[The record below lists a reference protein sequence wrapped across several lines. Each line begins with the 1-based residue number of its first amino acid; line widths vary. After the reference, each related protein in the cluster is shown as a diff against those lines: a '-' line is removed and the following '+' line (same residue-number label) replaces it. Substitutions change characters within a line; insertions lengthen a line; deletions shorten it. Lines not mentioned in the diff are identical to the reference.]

1 MMYAP
6 RTGWPLCLL
15 AGLACLPAGSALL
28 PALLVAGWL
37 LGCCLLAGSAL
48 LKLGLLLSASLLSQA
63 CQLPLG
69 LLPAQKRA
77 KKKRAKSLLTGL
89 LLSALLGLAS
99 WPLPCSSQML
109 LPACCSS
116 CLSLLACSASLSAA
130 LLQGCSRG
138 LSFCSDKSQLALV
151 SYQFS
156 DTLQAAF
163 REQASWLAGLL
174 LSLID

>member
-1 MMYAP
+1 MRLALA
-6 RTGWPLCLL
+6 GLSACLL
-15 AGLACLPAGSALL
+15 AWPACWLCCLAACLACRWLAAWLLPAGSA
-28 PALLVAGWL
+28 
-37 LGCCLLAGSAL
+37 AL

-109 LPACCSS
+109 LPACCSN

-156 DTLQAAF
+156 DTLQAAC